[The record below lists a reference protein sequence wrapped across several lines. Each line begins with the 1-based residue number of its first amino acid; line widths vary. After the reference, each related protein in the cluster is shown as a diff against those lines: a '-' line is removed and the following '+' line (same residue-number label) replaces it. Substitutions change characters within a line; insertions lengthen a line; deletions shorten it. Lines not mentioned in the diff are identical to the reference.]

1 MKTIRKLTEK
11 EMPPNRLTQPILMP
25 VIYSL
30 NYKVSNQTD
39 DNSRLS
45 SNLQRHSLCRKAS

>member
-1 MKTIRKLTEK
+1 MKTIRKLTER
-11 EMPPNRLTQPILMP
+11 EVVINRLIQPILMP

-45 SNLQRHSLCRKAS
+45 SNL

>member
-30 NYKVSNQTD
+30 NYRVSNQTD
-39 DNSRLS
+39 DNSRLP
-45 SNLQRHSLCRKAS
+45 SNL

>member
-45 SNLQRHSLCRKAS
+45 SNLQRHS

>member
-1 MKTIRKLTEK
+1 MKTIRKLTER
-11 EMPPNRLTQPILMP
+11 EVVLNRLTQPILMP

-30 NYKVSNQTD
+30 NYKVSNQKD

-45 SNLQRHSLCRKAS
+45 SNL